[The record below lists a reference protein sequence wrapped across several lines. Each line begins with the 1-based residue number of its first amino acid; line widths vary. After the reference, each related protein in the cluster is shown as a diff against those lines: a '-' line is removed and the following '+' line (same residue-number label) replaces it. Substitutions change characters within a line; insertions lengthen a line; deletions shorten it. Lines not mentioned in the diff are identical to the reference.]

1 MSNPQELTRTP
12 LQYWNRRGRLALE
25 VEPRLDDAM
34 ALEMTRLESQVAR
47 WLEFKDD
54 LLDEPEEEQQIVKA
68 ADVVD
73 TRVDAVRCVKT
84 TKPWRDICKD
94 VGGRTAVLQS
104 CGPRH

>member
-12 LQYWNRRGRLALE
+12 LQYWNHLGRLALE
-25 VEPRLDDAM
+25 VEPQLDDAM

-47 WLEFKDD
+47 CLEFKED

-73 TRVDAVRCVKT
+73 T
-84 TKPWRDICKD
+84 
-94 VGGRTAVLQS
+94 
-104 CGPRH
+104 